1 MDRIQKIISNM
12 TKTITID
19 KTKIGESYPPYV
31 IAEMSANHNG
41 NIDDAFKIIEKAKK
55 SGANA
60 VKIQTYKPSTITIKS
75 ELPDFLI
82 KDGLWKGKSLYELY
96 ESAHTPWSWH
106 KELFEYANKIGITML
121 SSPFDASAIDLL
133 EDLNTPAYKIA
144 SFEIID
150 LPLVRYAASTKKPM
164 IISTG
169 MADAKEIDEVIETA
183 RDAGCVDLAILHCVS
198 GYPAPPK
205 DYNLRTLVDMK
216 KRFGVITGISDH
228 TLNNVTALASVS
240 LGASIIE
247 KHFTLDRTRGGPDDS
262 FSLEEK
268 ELIELCESSKVAW
281 SSLGRVDYSIKESE
295 KTNLKFRR
303 SLYFIKD
310 LKKGDIITVNDIRSI
325 RPGFGISPK
334 YFDEII
340 GKKVKKDVSYGT
352 PVMFESF
359 HN

>member
-1 MDRIQKIISNM
+1 M
-12 TKTITID
+12 TQTITID
-19 KTKIGESYPPYV
+19 KTKIGDSYPPYV

-75 ELPDFLI
+75 KLPDFLI

-106 KELFEYANKIGITML
+106 KDLFEYANKVGITMF
-121 SSPFDASAIDLL
+121 SSPFDTTAIDLL

-144 SFEIID
+144 SFEVID
-150 LPLVRYAASTKKPM
+150 LPLIRYAASTKKPM

-169 MADAKEIDEVIETA
+169 MANEEEIDEAIEAA
-183 RDAGCVDLAILHCVS
+183 RDAGCVELAILHCVS

-216 KRFGVITGISDH
+216 KRFEVITGISDH
-228 TLNNVTALASVS
+228 TLNNVTALASIS

-247 KHFTLDRTRGGPDDS
+247 KHFTLDRSRGGPDDS

-268 ELIELCESSKVAW
+268 DLIELCELSKVAW
-281 SSLGRVDYSIKESE
+281 DSLGEVDYSTKESE
-295 KTNLKFRR
+295 KINLKFRR

-310 LKKGDIITVNDIRSI
+310 LRKGDIITENDIRSI

-340 GKKVKKDVSYGT
+340 GKKVKKDVMYGT
-352 PVMFESF
+352 PVMLESF
-359 HN
+359 DS

>member
-1 MDRIQKIISNM
+1 M
-12 TKTITID
+12 TQTITID
-19 KTKIGESYPPYV
+19 KTKIGDSYPPYV

-106 KELFEYANKIGITML
+106 KDLFEYANKIGITMF
-121 SSPFDASAIDLL
+121 SSPFDTTAIDLL

-144 SFEIID
+144 SFEAID
-150 LPLVRYAASTKKPM
+150 LPLIRYAASTKKPM

-169 MADAKEIDEVIETA
+169 MANEEEIDEAIEAA
-183 RDAGCVDLAILHCVS
+183 RDAGCVELAILHCVS

-216 KRFGVITGISDH
+216 KRFEVITGISDH
-228 TLNNVTALASVS
+228 TLNNVTALASIS

-247 KHFTLDRTRGGPDDS
+247 KHFTLDRSRGGPDDS

-268 ELIELCESSKVAW
+268 DLIELCELSKVAW
-281 SSLGRVDYSIKESE
+281 DSLGEVDYSTKESE
-295 KTNLKFRR
+295 KINLKFRR

-310 LKKGDIITVNDIRSI
+310 LKKGDIITENDIRSI

-340 GKKVKKDVSYGT
+340 GKKVKKDVIYGT

-359 HN
+359 DS

>member
-1 MDRIQKIISNM
+1 M
-12 TKTITID
+12 TQTITID
-19 KTKIGESYPPYV
+19 KTKIGDSYPPYV

-106 KELFEYANKIGITML
+106 KDLFEYANKIGITMF
-121 SSPFDASAIDLL
+121 SSPFDTTAIDLL

-144 SFEIID
+144 SFEAID
-150 LPLVRYAASTKKPM
+150 LPLIRYAASTKKPM

-169 MADAKEIDEVIETA
+169 MANEEEIDEAIEAA
-183 RDAGCVDLAILHCVS
+183 RDAGCVELAILHCVS

-216 KRFGVITGISDH
+216 KRFEVITGISDH
-228 TLNNVTALASVS
+228 TLNNVTALASIS

-247 KHFTLDRTRGGPDDS
+247 KHFTLDRSRGGPDDS

-268 ELIELCESSKVAW
+268 DLIELCELSKVAW
-281 SSLGRVDYSIKESE
+281 DSLGEVDYSTKESE
-295 KTNLKFRR
+295 KINLKFRR

-310 LKKGDIITVNDIRSI
+310 LKKGDIITENDIRSI

-340 GKKVKKDVSYGT
+340 GKKVKKDVIYGT
-352 PVMFESF
+352 PVMLESF
-359 HN
+359 DS

>member
-1 MDRIQKIISNM
+1 M
-12 TKTITID
+12 TQTITID
-19 KTKIGESYPPYV
+19 KTKIGDSYPPYV

-41 NIDDAFKIIEKAKK
+41 NIHDAFKIIEKAKK

-106 KELFEYANKIGITML
+106 KDLFEYANKVGITMF
-121 SSPFDASAIDLL
+121 SSPFDTTAIDLL

-144 SFEIID
+144 SFEVID
-150 LPLVRYAASTKKPM
+150 LPLIRYAASTKKPM

-169 MADAKEIDEVIETA
+169 MANEEEIDEAIEAA
-183 RDAGCVDLAILHCVS
+183 RDAGCVELAILHCVS

-216 KRFGVITGISDH
+216 KRFEVITGISDH
-228 TLNNVTALASVS
+228 TLNNVTALASIS

-247 KHFTLDRTRGGPDDS
+247 KHFTLDRSRGGPDDS

-268 ELIELCESSKVAW
+268 DLIELCELSKVAW
-281 SSLGRVDYSIKESE
+281 DSLGEVDYSTKESE
-295 KTNLKFRR
+295 KINLKFRR

-310 LKKGDIITVNDIRSI
+310 LRKGDIITENDIRSI

-340 GKKVKKDVSYGT
+340 GKKVKKDVMYGT
-352 PVMFESF
+352 PVMLESF
-359 HN
+359 DS